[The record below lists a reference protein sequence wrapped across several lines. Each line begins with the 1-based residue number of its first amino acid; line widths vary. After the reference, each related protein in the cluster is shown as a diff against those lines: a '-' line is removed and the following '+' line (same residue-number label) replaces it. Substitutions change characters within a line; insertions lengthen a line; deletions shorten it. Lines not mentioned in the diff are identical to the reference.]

1 MIRPVS
7 PSARTPGTGM
17 TRREALAAAAG
28 GLVLASCGESFGSLE
43 PDAPEP
49 PAFVKDPSN
58 FIVHG
63 SNLEARLEDMD
74 GLLTPVDRFFVRNHS
89 PTPII
94 DTDAYRLSMGGP
106 GAERE
111 VELTLADLRALPSHS
126 VIAYLECAGNWRR
139 FFDSVLGQAAAG
151 SQWGTG
157 AIGCAEWSGPRLR
170 DVLALAGL
178 RPGAVDV
185 NLHGLDD
192 SAWQRPMPLAKAMD
206 DDTLL
211 ALSMNGAPLHPDH
224 GFPVRALLPGW
235 IGAASVKWLGR
246 IEIATGKVW
255 VTANTTSYVLI
266 GEHWPPADYAPASG
280 APIDEGAVKS
290 ALALPLPARLSPG
303 ARRLRGFAYSPHGPV
318 SRVEWSA
325 GTTSAAGPWR
335 DARLIGPRL
344 PHAWSR
350 FEFEWN
356 ATHGNHVLRTR
367 ATDETGF
374 RQPAEALYNAKGYLL
389 NLALPHPVTVE

>member
-1 MIRPVS
+1 MIWCERSVQAS
-7 PSARTPGTGM
+7 GANM
-17 TRREALAAAAG
+17 TRRDALVAAAG
-28 GLVLASCGESFGSLE
+28 GFVLAACGESFGIVE
-43 PDAPEP
+43 PNAPES

-63 SNLEARLEDMD
+63 SNLEARLEDMN
-74 GLLTPVDRFFVRNHS
+74 GPLTPVDRFFVRNHS
-89 PTPII
+89 PTPSI
-94 DTDAYRLSMGGP
+94 DADAFRLSVGGP

-139 FFDSVLGQAAAG
+139 FFESVLGRAASG

-178 RPGAVDV
+178 RPDAVNV
-185 NLHGLDD
+185 NLRGLDD

-211 ALSMNGAPLHPDH
+211 ALYMGGAPLHPDH

-246 IEIATGKVW
+246 IEIATEKVW
-255 VTANTTSYVLI
+255 VDTNTTSYVLI
-266 GEHWPPADYAPASG
+266 GEYWPPADYAPASG

-290 ALALPLPARLSPG
+290 VLALSFPARLSPG
-303 ARRLRGFAYSPHGPV
+303 AHRLRGFAYSPHGPV
-318 SRVEWSA
+318 ARVEWSA
-325 GTTSAAGPWR
+325 GTTSSAGPWR
-335 DARLIGPRL
+335 GARLIGPRL

-356 ATHGNHVLRTR
+356 ATPGNHVLRTR
-367 ATDETGF
+367 ATDATGL
-374 RQPAEALYNAKGYLL
+374 RQPARASYNAKGYLL
-389 NLALPHPVTVE
+389 NLVLPHTVAVE